1 MKIQEQILYWR
12 GEGQVG
18 VKGENTGA
26 NPILEGG
33 KSGEITQPVIS
44 TDTRRLS
51 KGKIS
56 QKNKNK
62 WKM

>member
-18 VKGENTGA
+18 GKGENTGA

-33 KSGEITQPVIS
+33 KSGEITQPIVS
-44 TDTRRLS
+44 LATRRLQ
-51 KGKIS
+51 GKIS

-62 WKM
+62 LKM